1 MVNCCSLR
9 AVLLEMPRVVSFCA
23 TSVAGMLENILKT
36 KFSEKYFDATDALAA
51 AVGRIHETIEFLD
64 RNPNET
70 LQIQAL
76 LLALPSL

>member
-1 MVNCCSLR
+1 MAGAYR
-9 AVLLEMPRVVSFCA
+9 DALLDVTPKARP
-23 TSVAGMLENILKT
+23 
-36 KFSEKYFDATDALAA
+36 DALAA